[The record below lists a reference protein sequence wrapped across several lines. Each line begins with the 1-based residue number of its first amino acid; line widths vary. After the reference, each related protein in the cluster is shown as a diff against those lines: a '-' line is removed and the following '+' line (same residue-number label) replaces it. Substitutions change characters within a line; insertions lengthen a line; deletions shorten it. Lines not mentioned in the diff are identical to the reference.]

1 MERLQN
7 KKLKKR
13 LNDFKHR
20 IRMFGCIYQIMK
32 DEELFYIKDKQLK
45 DSSVKADYIKYALI
59 DNKGALPS
67 RQLKLILAW
76 CVLHQDE
83 LMQNWELSKDGKPLN
98 RINPLVQE
106 VFVYVSEGS
115 SGSTYERLHSI
126 CVF

>member
-1 MERLQN
+1 MEN
-7 KKLKKR
+7 KKLKKH

-98 RINPLVQE
+98 RINPLV
-106 VFVYVSEGS
+106 
-115 SGSTYERLHSI
+115 
-126 CVF
+126 

>member
-1 MERLQN
+1 MPE
-7 KKLKKR
+7 
-13 LNDFKHR
+13 
-20 IRMFGCIYQIMK
+20 IS
-32 DEELFYIKDKQLK
+32 LFYGIRVTMYYD
-45 DSSVKADYIKYALI
+45 DHNPPHFHAEYNGNKAIIEI
-59 DNKGALPS
+59 DTARCIKGALPS

-98 RINPLVQE
+98 RINPLVSE